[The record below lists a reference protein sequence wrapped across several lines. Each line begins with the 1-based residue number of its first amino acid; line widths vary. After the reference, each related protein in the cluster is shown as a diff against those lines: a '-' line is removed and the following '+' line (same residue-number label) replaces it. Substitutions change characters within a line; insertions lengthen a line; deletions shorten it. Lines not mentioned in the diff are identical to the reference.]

1 MFGVLV
7 LPFLPYPASAS
18 DLLASLSV
26 VWLWLWLGAG
36 STQPHVSE
44 CSGLTQQLIAAR
56 SRVSKV
62 LCSKRR
68 ADALPGER
76 RGMDRVVTPP
86 HAVIVPE
93 VMIWI
98 CGPTALVQTPFSE
111 VEFAKNY
118 AS

>member
-1 MFGVLV
+1 M
-7 LPFLPYPASAS
+7 
-18 DLLASLSV
+18 LA
-26 VWLWLWLGAG
+26 AG